1 MHPLANAKKK
11 VIGYKQSLKAIE
23 KEKAQTVYLA
33 CDAEEKIRQPVME
46 ACKDRG
52 IPVIETE
59 TMIELGKASGI
70 QVGTAVAVVLIPE
83 TAE

>member
-1 MHPLANAKKK
+1 MHPLTNAKKK
-11 VIGYKQSLKAIE
+11 VIGYKQSIKAIE
-23 KEKAQTVYLA
+23 KGLTQTVYLA
-33 CDAEEKIRQPVME
+33 CDAEEKIRQPILE

-59 TMIELGKASGI
+59 NIIELGKASGI
-70 QVGTAVAVVLIPE
+70 QVGTAVAAILIPE